1 MAWSQC
7 CSKHWTALAS
17 SLKSHEH
24 RLVSVGYLAD
34 SSLPFHSHHV
44 RASLHQCPISNLFTS
59 LLGSS
64 HATNYTV
71 ILRRDDSNPLCSFP
85 GQQLNSCL
93 VNWDWSKLCRVK
105 YFIHVFR
112 MTNIA
117 LPPRS
122 KQKPQNTACNW
133 FCINVLQCD
142 EDNNHVILKL
152 SKQTMK

>member
-1 MAWSQC
+1 MSVFTYRENPGQGGVIAVLF
-7 CSKHWTALAS
+7 KTGLVS
-17 SLKSHEH
+17 SLNAIN
-24 RLVSVGYLAD
+24 RLVSVGYPAD

-44 RASLHQCPISNLFTS
+44 RASVHRCPISNLFTS

-85 GQQLNSCL
+85 GQPLNSCS

-112 MTNIA
+112 MTNIT
-117 LPPRS
+117 LPPRP
-122 KQKPQNTACNW
+122 KQKPQNAACNW
-133 FCINVLQCD
+133 FCIHFLECD
-142 EDNNHVILKL
+142 K
-152 SKQTMK
+152 KQ